1 MVQVSLSLLILC
13 DTNLSWS
20 STYLLLFVLATYIS
34 SGGISLPSANRAALC
49 SLSASRLALSVSK
62 SQQSGPW
69 QMTHPDKLQSYSLH
83 PFYICLLSVTLIFH
97 FSISLIIPF
106 GDPIPKTPPPSRKIF
121 LDLHDIYPTI
131 SPLSLWTSVPGFL
144 IPYSFWSSVLL
155 LYTPFNLPTLSG
167 PLSLLPRFLFLLLSL
182 RLKLLPPLLFLSLPL
197 FIFFSFSLC

>member
-1 MVQVSLSLLILC
+1 MKNCYLLKGVLFQLNMEMERTWNSVDIHSHIRKTRFLFIMVQVSLSLLILC

-83 PFYICLLSVTLIFH
+83 PFYICLLSVTLIF
-97 FSISLIIPF
+97 
-106 GDPIPKTPPPSRKIF
+106 
-121 LDLHDIYPTI
+121 
-131 SPLSLWTSVPGFL
+131 
-144 IPYSFWSSVLL
+144 SFF
-155 LYTPFNLPTLSG
+155 Y
-167 PLSLLPRFLFLLLSL
+167 
-182 RLKLLPPLLFLSLPL
+182 
-197 FIFFSFSLC
+197 